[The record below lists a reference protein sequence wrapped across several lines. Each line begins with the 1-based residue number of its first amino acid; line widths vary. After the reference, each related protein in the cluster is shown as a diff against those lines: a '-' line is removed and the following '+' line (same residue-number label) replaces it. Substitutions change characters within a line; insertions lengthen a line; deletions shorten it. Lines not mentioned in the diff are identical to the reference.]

1 MFLMKNWELFYT
13 HAKGVK
19 EEDNLVD
26 QVSIDTV
33 NKRYV
38 LDEGVSDML
47 TDGYDEENE
56 PIYSTYVSR
65 EVFAMLVD
73 ALKRN
78 GYKSIIFE

>member
-13 HAKGVK
+13 DAKGAK
-19 EEDNLVD
+19 EEDDLVD

-56 PIYSTYVSR
+56 PIYSKYVSR

-78 GYKSIIFE
+78 GYHRNT